1 MSIGFDGIGWIS
13 TESPDRSSRI
23 LKRRRG
29 SSDFHT
35 TLTYPAENWKVVFL
49 FSSFFFLA
57 PQSDSLF
64 CPILGEGRNDSVEEN
79 YTGEEATMAMTKAA
93 RDHDDLANLTN
104 VQPHAPHALIFY
116 LNTQ

>member
-1 MSIGFDGIGWIS
+1 MKDYKLKQRNLRASHTLGKLFFCFLHFFSWLL
-13 TESPDRSSRI
+13 SPIPCFVRFWE
-23 LKRRRG
+23 K
-29 SSDFHT
+29 
-35 TLTYPAENWKVVFL
+35 
-49 FSSFFFLA
+49 
-57 PQSDSLF
+57 
-64 CPILGEGRNDSVEEN
+64 EGRNDSVEEN